1 MCTIEQPLRSKHCR
15 NCNRCVS
22 TYDHHCPWIGNC
34 VGERNRKYFY
44 CYLWQQLFQLV
55 LATLISANL
64 ISRDI
69 NIPLGIATLLVVCPF
84 MLFLV
89 YLLSFHSYL
98 SITNTTTWECL
109 SWSKIS
115 YLKVWPRK
123 LGSPFNIGA
132 CSNLRLYFCYTLKE
146 DNQFVWRMPKKI
158 PPEYL

>member
-55 LATLISANL
+55 LATIISANL

-89 YLLSFHSYL
+89 YLLTFHTYL

-132 CSNLRLYFCYTLKE
+132 CSNLRLYFFYTLKE

-158 PPEYL
+158 PSEYL